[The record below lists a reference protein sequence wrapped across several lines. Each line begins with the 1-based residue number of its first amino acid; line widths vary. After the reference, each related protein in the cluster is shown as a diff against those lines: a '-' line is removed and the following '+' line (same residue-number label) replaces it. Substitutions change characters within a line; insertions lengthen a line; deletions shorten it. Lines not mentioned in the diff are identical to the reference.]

1 MAKRKRRQRADK
13 KTPTVDYTDVE
24 GNVLTLRE
32 SLSAGS
38 IRAINKKPKGAAL
51 TVDDVWRRR
60 TEQLFERLAVRW
72 EVAGLPLDDQ
82 AMLLGRYRMAS
93 QEEQRWVRET
103 IDAHIRSHI
112 PELIDE

>member
-1 MAKRKRRQRADK
+1 MAKRKRRPREKAA
-13 KTPTVDYTDVE
+13 TVDYTDPE

-32 SLSAGS
+32 SLSGGS
-38 IRAINKKPKGAAL
+38 IRAINKKPKGEAL

-72 EVAGLPLDDQ
+72 DIAGLPLDDQ

-103 IDAHIRSHI
+103 IDAHVRAHI
-112 PELIDE
+112 PELVDE

>member
-1 MAKRKRRQRADK
+1 MAKRKRRPREKAA
-13 KTPTVDYTDVE
+13 TVDYSDPE

-38 IRAINKKPKGAAL
+38 IRSINKKPKGEAL
-51 TVDDVWRRR
+51 TVDDVWHRR

-72 EVAGLPLDDQ
+72 EIAGLPLDEQ

-93 QEEQRWVRET
+93 QEEQRWVRATMDE
-103 IDAHIRSHI
+103 HIRRHI
-112 PELIDE
+112 PELVDE